1 MTEDKTAINLRGVT
15 KNYGTKRGI
24 TDVSLSV
31 KAGEIFGFLGPNG
44 AGKTTT
50 ISLMIDLIRPS
61 KGKISIFGF
70 DSIDDSL
77 EIRRRVGFLA
87 GDIAL
92 DKGLTGW
99 QQLEYFGNIRGSFNK
114 KYVKELA
121 SRLDC
126 NLNRKF
132 KTLSRGNKQKVGLI
146 AALMH
151 DPDLL
156 ILDEPTSGLDPLVQ
170 SSFNKIVL
178 ERQKLGKTAF
188 ISSHMLSEVQEICDK
203 AAFIR
208 EGKIIAIKSLSE
220 IAKKSPKQIQLFSHD
235 KALALAV
242 KKLSGVKNYSYSGS
256 SITCTYMGNVNLL
269 LNIINKHHLDNVTIQ
284 DADLETVFM
293 KYYEGRNA

>member
-1 MTEDKTAINLRGVT
+1 MTEAKTAINLRGVT

>member
-1 MTEDKTAINLRGVT
+1 MTEAKTAINLRGVT

-208 EGKIIAIKSLSE
+208 EGQIIAIKSLSE

>member
-1 MTEDKTAINLRGVT
+1 MTEAKTAINLRGVT

-293 KYYEGRNA
+293 KYYEGRND